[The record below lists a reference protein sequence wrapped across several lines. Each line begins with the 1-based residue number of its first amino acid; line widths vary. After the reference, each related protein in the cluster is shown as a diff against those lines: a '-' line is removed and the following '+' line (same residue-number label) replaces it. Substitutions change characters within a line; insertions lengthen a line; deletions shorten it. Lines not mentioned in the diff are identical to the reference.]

1 MGTAYTIIL
10 DGHTFDRDELPF
22 HGPLEEFPDQLW
34 SEINVLGGADPGT
47 ILTFLGTKSQ
57 KWPFVS
63 VCDEATKEKLVA
75 LHTAR
80 LPVTLKT
87 PQNPSTGFSVLV
99 RINRIEHKTPA
110 HDGKYRVDF
119 TMTAR

>member
-1 MGTAYTIIL
+1 MATTYTITL

-22 HGPLEEFPDQLW
+22 RGPLEEFPDQVW
-34 SEINVLGGADPGT
+34 SEQNVLGAADPGT
-47 ILTFLGTKSQ
+47 ILTFMGTRSQ
-57 KWPFVS
+57 KWPFTS
-63 VCDEATKEKLVA
+63 VCDSTAKDKLVA

-87 PQNPSTGFSVLV
+87 PQNPTTGFSVLV
-99 RINRIEHKTPA
+99 RVNRIEHKVPA
-110 HDGKYRVDF
+110 HDGKFLVEF